1 LIGHVSGRCNHRR
14 NGVAEGRSDL
24 INGGAEMVIDGGDGG
39 EIWFRCWDVTRQD
52 LNPDGEKTRR
62 RRMRIDGNTLGRIH
76 GDNGES
82 EG

>member
-1 LIGHVSGRCNHRR
+1 
-14 NGVAEGRSDL
+14 
-24 INGGAEMVIDGGDGG
+24 MVIDGGDGG